1 MDYNGR
7 EVIEYIF
14 LEATHALGHMM
25 YGTLFSWLHIYYA
38 RLALV
43 RFEHSVCVWERERER
58 GRGLFKYLAIAAYC
72 LTIVKQYATQR

>member
-43 RFEHSVCVWERERER
+43 RFEHSVWERER
-58 GRGLFKYLAIAAYC
+58 GRGLFKYLVIAAYC